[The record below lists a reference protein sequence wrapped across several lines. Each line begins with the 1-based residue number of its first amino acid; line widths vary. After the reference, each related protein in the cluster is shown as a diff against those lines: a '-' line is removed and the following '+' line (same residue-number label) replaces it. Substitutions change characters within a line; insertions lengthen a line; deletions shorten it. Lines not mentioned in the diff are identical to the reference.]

1 MFKYVLTL
9 ISLGALIFV
18 FACGD
23 DEGDGGGAGIRAT
36 PESQEG
42 AEQTLCSSL
51 SGFGDSLA
59 ALRDLEASS
68 ASAEDYEAAAADVR
82 AAWDQVDEDAADV
95 TEADVT
101 ALESAQ
107 DDLDQAIEDAPADEP
122 VTAAL
127 GTLSDE
133 IDAVQ
138 TALGEVGDGLGC
150 PPVGS

>member
-1 MFKYVLTL
+1 VFKYVLTL

-23 DEGDGGGAGIRAT
+23 DEGDGGGVDIGAT
-36 PESQEG
+36 PEGQEA
-42 AEQTLCSSL
+42 AEQTLCSSF
-51 SGFGDSLA
+51 SDFGDSLA

-68 ASAEDYEAAAADVR
+68 ASAEDYEAAAEDVR
-82 AAWDQVDEDAADV
+82 TAWDQVETDAADV
-95 TEADVT
+95 AEADIT

-138 TALGEVGDGLGC
+138 TALGEAGDGLGC